1 MNRYRKSFESLDNS
15 LFRMHCSLATDRT
28 GQFGWTGQLL
38 ADSLLNEN
46 PLPRSTTLGRST
58 LGWFEVGEGKTQ
70 LKRPAET
77 AEMRR

>member
-70 LKRPAET
+70 LKISVET